1 MKQQLLD
8 ELMTKSQEFV
18 ATKNKK
24 GFQSLLQCLDKL
36 YYNPNTIGDAVPDD
50 IYDQL
55 VDTYD
60 TTFPKGKTYHEL
72 KGVGAKGEASIDTRA
87 DIKLPYHMGTILK
100 FSAMMVDKNKS
111 EWRTRPHNYER
122 KFEAWKEKY
131 PKGPYTAEGKAD
143 GISCLLIYEKNE
155 KKGKKIKRTIYS
167 RGTGDTGKDLSRYLS
182 TTGFS
187 MIPDGKDFDDGKT
200 VVRGELVMRYN
211 VWKKKYSKTF
221 SNPRN
226 IVGGFVTR
234 KKNTGVKPSDI
245 DFIAYEQLLPR
256 DKTRFGQ
263 IQELNRLGFTT
274 VMTKQVKSL
283 TEPGLFKIL
292 KDFRKGSP
300 YEIDGLVVF
309 DDSIVH
315 PVSKVDVLPSA
326 FAYKVNTQTAIV
338 DVVGIEWSSSTT
350 NALKPVVVYKPVTIG
365 RVMPDGKV
373 VGAVYHRATAF
384 NAGFVKKHK
393 IGPGARL
400 LIVRSG
406 DVIPH
411 IEEVLKPSTKPDLPN
426 TVREGDDQYNY
437 KGHDDIDFVWGDGLK
452 RRSKL
457 DIFAVKMLD
466 ATNIKQ
472 IALFFSGGK
481 NPRGMNIKGV
491 GEETVKKLFKNGYTS
506 ITSILQ
512 TSIESLEEIGF
523 TKKQAEN
530 IRNPI
535 EEVLFKKPVDLA
547 RLMGATSVFP
557 NARKT
562 IIKKILKKYPRV
574 LTTDKYYGVNPAK
587 LSGVSGVGQ
596 ETLDD
601 FVHALPDFSLFLE
614 DNPQIRVMVI
624 RVVKP
629 VSAKLQDIS
638 FVFTGTMSKMNREAT
653 QELVVK
659 NGGTT
664 SGTVSKSTN
673 FVVIGESGK
682 PSPKKIDKAENWGIK
697 IISEKD
703 FLKMLK

>member
-8 ELMTKSQEFV
+8 ELMTKAQEFV

-24 GFQSLLQCLDKL
+24 GMKGLLNCLDKL
-36 YYNPNTIGDAVPDD
+36 YYQPKTTGDAVPDD

-55 VDTYD
+55 VDMYD
-60 TTFPKGKTYHEL
+60 TTFSKGKSYHEI
-72 KGVGAKGEASIDTRA
+72 KGVGAAAGTVSIDTRA
-87 DIKLPYHMGTILK
+87 DINLPYHMGTILK
-100 FSAMMVDKNKS
+100 FSAMMVTKNKS
-111 EWRTRPHNYER
+111 EWRMRPHNYER
-122 KFEAWKEKY
+122 KFEAWKLKY
-131 PKGPYTAEGKAD
+131 PKGPYTVEGKAD
-143 GISCLLIYEKNE
+143 GISCLLIYEKT
-155 KKGKKIKRTIYS
+155 GKKIKRTIYS
-167 RGTGDTGKDLSRYLS
+167 RGTGDTGKDLSRYLGK
-182 TTGFS
+182 TGFS
-187 MIPDGKDFDDGKT
+187 MIPDGKDFEDGKT

-234 KKNTGVKPSDI
+234 KKNTGVKPADI
-245 DFIAYEQLLPR
+245 DFVAYEQLLPR

-274 VMTKQVKSL
+274 VMTKQVSSL

-393 IGPGARL
+393 IGPGAQL

-411 IEEVLKPSTKPDLPN
+411 IEEVLKPASSPDLPN
-426 TVREGDDQYNY
+426 TVRDGDDQYNY
-437 KGHDDIDFVWGDGLK
+437 RGHDDIDFVWGDGLK

-466 ATNIKQ
+466 ATKIKQ

-481 NPRGMNIKGV
+481 NPRGMNVKGV

-512 TSIESLEEIGF
+512 TSIEALEEIGF

-562 IIKKILKKYPRV
+562 IIKKILTKYPRV
-574 LTTDKYYGVNPAK
+574 LTEGKYYGVNPAK

-596 ETLDD
+596 ETLDN
-601 FVHALPDFSLFLE
+601 FVHALPDFTLFLE
-614 DNPQIRVMVI
+614 DNPQIRVSVV

-629 VSAKLQDIS
+629 VSAKLKDIS
-638 FVFTGTMSKMNREAT
+638 FVFTGTMSKMNREST

-664 SGTVSKSTN
+664 SGTVAKSTN
-673 FVVIGESGK
+673 FVVIGDAGK
-682 PSPKKIDKAENWGIK
+682 PSQKKIDKAENFGIK

>member
-8 ELMTKSQEFV
+8 ELMTKAQEFV
-18 ATKNKK
+18 STKNKK
-24 GFQSLLQCLDKL
+24 GMKALLNCLDKL
-36 YYNPNTIGDAVPDD
+36 YYQPKTTGDAVPDD

-55 VDTYD
+55 VDMYD
-60 TTFPKGKTYHEL
+60 TTFSKGKSYHEL
-72 KGVGAKGEASIDTRA
+72 KGVGAAAGTASIDTRA

-100 FSAMMVDKNKS
+100 FSAMMVTKNKS
-111 EWRTRPHNYER
+111 EWRMRPHNYER
-122 KFEAWKEKY
+122 KFEAWKLKY
-131 PKGPYTAEGKAD
+131 PKGPYTVEGKAD
-143 GISCLLIYEKNE
+143 GISCLLIYEKTGE
-155 KKGKKIKRTIYS
+155 KIKRTIYS
-167 RGTGDTGKDLSRYLS
+167 RGTGDTGKDLSRYLGK
-182 TTGFS
+182 TGFS
-187 MIPDGKDFDDGKT
+187 MIPDGKDFEDGKT

-245 DFIAYEQLLPR
+245 DFVAYEQLLPR
-256 DKTRFGQ
+256 DKTRFEQ

-274 VMTKQVKSL
+274 VMTTQVESL
-283 TEPGLFKIL
+283 TEPGLFEIL
-292 KDFRKGSP
+292 KDFRAGSP

-315 PVSKVDVLPSA
+315 AVSKVDVLPSA

-393 IGPGARL
+393 IGPGAQL

-411 IEEVLKPSTKPDLPN
+411 IEEVLKPSDTPDLPN
-426 TVREGDDQYNY
+426 TVLDGDERYNY

-466 ATNIKQ
+466 ATKIKQ
-472 IALFFSGGK
+472 ITLFFSGGK
-481 NPRGMNIKGV
+481 NPRGMNVKGV

-512 TSIESLEEIGF
+512 TDIEALEAAGF

-562 IIKKILKKYPRV
+562 IIKKILTKYPHV
-574 LTTDKYYGVNPAK
+574 LTDGKYYGVNPAK

-596 ETLDD
+596 ETLDG
-601 FVHALPDFSLFLE
+601 FVHALPDFTLFLV
-614 DNPQIRVMVI
+614 DNPQIKVSVV

-629 VSAKLQDIS
+629 VSAKLKDIS

-673 FVVIGESGK
+673 FVVIGDSGK